1 METKEVAYRAA
12 LELADTLKK
21 IDQQQVNQ
29 LVNEIKQAKRIF
41 VSGAGRS
48 LLMLKSL
55 AMRLMHLGYEVYI
68 VGEVTTPAFLS
79 EDLLILASASGE
91 TTSLVNTASK
101 AKKIGGKILSLT
113 IFPESTLANLSTGI
127 IRIPAY
133 TDKLPE
139 SDENQKGIL
148 PGGSMFEEAV
158 LLLADSMIV
167 ELALE
172 QKVPTDR
179 AFEKHANLE

>member
-1 METKEVAYRAA
+1 MKTKEVAYTAA
-12 LELADTLKK
+12 LELADTLKR
-21 IDQQQVNQ
+21 IDQEQIDH
-29 LVNEIKQAKRIF
+29 LIYGIKQARRIF

-48 LLMLKSL
+48 LLMLKGL
-55 AMRLMHLGYEVYI
+55 AMRLMHLGYEVYV
-68 VGEVTTPAFLS
+68 VGEVTTPAFLP

-91 TTSLVNTASK
+91 SSSVINIAKK
-101 AKKIGGKILSLT
+101 AQKIGGTIISLT
-113 IFPESTLANLSTGI
+113 VFSESNLAKLSASV

-139 SDENQKGIL
+139 SEENKKGIL

-158 LLLADSMIV
+158 LLLADSLIL

-172 QKVPTDR
+172 QKVPMDR

>member
-1 METKEVAYRAA
+1 MKTNEVAYTAA
-12 LELADTLKK
+12 MELANTLKK
-21 IDQQQVNQ
+21 VDQEQIDR
-29 LVNEIKQAKRIF
+29 LVNNIKQAERIF

-48 LLMLKSL
+48 LLMLKGL
-55 AMRLMHLGYEVYI
+55 AMRLMHLGYEVYV
-68 VGEVTTPAFLS
+68 VGEVTTPAFLP
-79 EDLLILASASGE
+79 EDLLIVASASGE
-91 TTSLVNTASK
+91 TSSLINTAKK
-101 AKKIGGKILSLT
+101 ANKIGGKIISLT
-113 IFPESTLANLSTGI
+113 VFPESSLAKLSGGV

-139 SDENQKGIL
+139 SEENRKGIL

-158 LLLADSMIV
+158 LLLADSLIV

>member
-12 LELADTLKK
+12 MELADTLKK

-48 LLMLKSL
+48 LLMLKGL

-101 AKKIGGKILSLT
+101 ANKIGGKIISLT

>member
-1 METKEVAYRAA
+1 METKEVAYTAA
-12 LELADTLKK
+12 MELAAVLRS
-21 IDQQQVNQ
+21 IDQKQIAQ
-29 LVNEIKQAKRIF
+29 LAVSIKQARRIF

-48 LLMLKSL
+48 LLMLKGL
-55 AMRLMHLGYEVYI
+55 AMRLMHLGYEVYV
-68 VGEVTTPAFLS
+68 VGEVTTPAFLP

-91 TTSLVNTASK
+91 TSSLINTANK
-101 AKKIGGKILSLT
+101 ASEIGGKIISMT
-113 IFPESTLANLSTGI
+113 VFPDSTLAKLSSGV

-139 SDENQKGIL
+139 SEENQKGIL

-158 LLLADSMIV
+158 LLLADSLIV

-172 QKVPTDR
+172 QKIPTDR

>member
-12 LELADTLKK
+12 MELAETLKK
-21 IDQQQVNQ
+21 IDQQQINQ

-48 LLMLKSL
+48 LLMLKGL

-101 AKKIGGKILSLT
+101 ANKIGGKIISLT

-179 AFEKHANLE
+179 SFEKHANLE

>member
-12 LELADTLKK
+12 MELAETLKK
-21 IDQQQVNQ
+21 IDQSQIDQ
-29 LVNEIKQAKRIF
+29 LIESIKQANRIF

-48 LLMLKSL
+48 LLMLKGL
-55 AMRLMHLGYEVYI
+55 AMRLMHLGYEVYV

-79 EDLLILASASGE
+79 DDLLIVASASGE
-91 TTSLVNTASK
+91 TTSLINTVTK
-101 AKKIGGKILSLT
+101 AEKIGGNIISLT
-113 IFPESTLANLSTGI
+113 VFPESTLAKLSASI
-127 IRIPAY
+127 IRISAY

-139 SDENQKGIL
+139 SVENQKGIL

-158 LLLADSMIV
+158 LLLADSLIV

>member
-1 METKEVAYRAA
+1 METKEVAYTAA
-12 LELADTLKK
+12 KELASTLKK
-21 IDQQQVNQ
+21 IDQSQIDQ
-29 LVNEIKQAKRIF
+29 LVKCIKQAQRIF

-48 LLMLKSL
+48 LLMLKGL
-55 AMRLMHLGYEVYI
+55 AMRLMHLGYEVYV
-68 VGEVTTPAFLS
+68 VGEVTTPAFLPD
-79 EDLLILASASGE
+79 DLLILASASGE
-91 TTSLVNTASK
+91 TTSLINTASK
-101 AKKIGGKILSLT
+101 ASKIGGKIISMT
-113 IFPESTLANLSTGI
+113 VFPESTLGKLSTGV

-139 SDENQKGIL
+139 SEENQKGIL

-158 LLLADSMIV
+158 LLLADSLIV

-172 QKVPTDR
+172 QNVPTDR

>member
-1 METKEVAYRAA
+1 METKEVAYTAA
-12 LELADTLKK
+12 IELAETLKK
-21 IDQQQVNQ
+21 IDQEQIDQ
-29 LVNEIKQAKRIF
+29 LVTSIKQAKRIF
-41 VSGAGRS
+41 ISGAGRS
-48 LLMLKSL
+48 LLMLKGL
-55 AMRLMHLGYEVYI
+55 AMRLMHLGYEVYV

-79 EDLLILASASGE
+79 EDLLIVASASGE
-91 TTSLVNTASK
+91 TTSLINTVTK
-101 AKKIGGKILSLT
+101 ARKIGGNIISLT
-113 IFPESTLANLSTGI
+113 VFPESTLAKLSASI

-139 SDENQKGIL
+139 SKENQKEIL

-158 LLLADSMIV
+158 LLLSDSLIV
-167 ELALE
+167 ELAIE